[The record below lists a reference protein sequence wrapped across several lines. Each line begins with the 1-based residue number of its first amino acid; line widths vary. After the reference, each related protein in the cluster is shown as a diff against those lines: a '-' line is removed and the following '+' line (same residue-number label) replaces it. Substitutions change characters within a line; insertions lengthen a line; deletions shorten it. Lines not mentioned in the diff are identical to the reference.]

1 MSEKVHPTIP
11 KGIVGS
17 FEGTVLQRN
26 LKDLAW
32 EATDISLR
40 VLKESNK
47 SRFNRYSVRNSVLII
62 IYPILPFGIVACTFF
77 VTTFLKIAVYTVCS
91 LGRKF

>member
-1 MSEKVHPTIP
+1 M
-11 KGIVGS
+11 
-17 FEGTVLQRN
+17 
-26 LKDLAW
+26 AW

-77 VTTFLKIAVYTVCS
+77 VTTFLKIAVYTLYVVLEENFNVAVDSGYVGPGEYCWQQ
-91 LGRKF
+91 